1 MPKEPIADDNT
12 VLHAIERIYP
22 FCVQEEGYYPAW
34 VMADSYAEI
43 EVDNFRYIN
52 RELERAEMSKTGVR
66 NFRELLQAVKD
77 LQS

>member
-1 MPKEPIADDNT
+1 
-12 VLHAIERIYP
+12 
-22 FCVQEEGYYPAW
+22 
-34 VMADSYAEI
+34 MADSYAEL